1 MSFYDTL
8 QTYDWED
15 VKKNIMDKSKNDAI
29 DAINNPHRTLDDFM
43 ALISPAAAPLLEDM
57 AQEANRLTLARF
69 GNTIQLYIP
78 LYVSNYCTNFCV
90 YCGFN
95 HDNELHRKM
104 LTLEEVEAETQVITR
119 WGFKHILLVSGE
131 APAKTD
137 ADYYEQ
143 VIRSIRDKFSQ
154 IALEVQPL
162 EEAEYARLAEAG
174 LSFVCVYQETYNEK
188 QYPLYHPKGRKS
200 QLSVS
205 SGNSRSGM

>member
-57 AQEANRLTLARF
+57 AQEANRMTLARF

-104 LTLEEVEAETQVITR
+104 LTLEEVEAETQLITR

-143 VIRSIRDKFSQ
+143 VI
-154 IALEVQPL
+154 
-162 EEAEYARLAEAG
+162 
-174 LSFVCVYQETYNEK
+174 LS
-188 QYPLYHPKGRKS
+188 LIHI
-200 QLSVS
+200 
-205 SGNSRSGM
+205 